1 MKLSVKKKPSADPNM
16 NEHEPGVVRQFSA
29 SGSTAQRNNDANETS
44 NNHVALGSAGSRS
57 GVSGLYGPNA
67 NQQDNND

>member
-1 MKLSVKKKPSADPNM
+1 M
-16 NEHEPGVVRQFSA
+16 NEHEQGVVRQFSA
-29 SGSTAQRNNDANETS
+29 SGSTAQRISDANETS

-57 GVSGLYGPNA
+57 GVSGIYGPNA